1 MPAAIMTLKQASE
14 NVRPSVPVNRSA
26 LSPHQKKR
34 RANRIDRR
42 LSKELE
48 NSNGETQEVLA
59 LLVPSKQ
66 RSYRISLSKQA
77 ISQTS
82 GCARLDQVS
91 AASKNGRKAT
101 GNQGN
106 VHKNGH
112 STAVGVHYQ
121 TSQFATSDKIQI
133 SK

>member
-34 RANRIDRR
+34 RGNRIDRR

-77 ISQTS
+77 IS
-82 GCARLDQVS
+82 
-91 AASKNGRKAT
+91 
-101 GNQGN
+101 
-106 VHKNGH
+106 
-112 STAVGVHYQ
+112 
-121 TSQFATSDKIQI
+121 
-133 SK
+133 